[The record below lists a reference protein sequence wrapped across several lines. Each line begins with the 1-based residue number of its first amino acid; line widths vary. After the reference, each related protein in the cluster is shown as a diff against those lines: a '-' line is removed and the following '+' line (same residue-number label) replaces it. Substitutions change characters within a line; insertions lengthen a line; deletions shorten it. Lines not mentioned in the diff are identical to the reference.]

1 MALQQGSDPA
11 THLWTSLARVGLV
24 HSTRETSA
32 RALLAAVVSI
42 DTAEATNTAGRDTGR
57 TR

>member
-1 MALQQGSDPA
+1 MAREQGSDTA
-11 THLWTSLARVGLV
+11 THLWTSLAKVGLV

-32 RALLAAVVSI
+32 RALLAAVVSV
-42 DTAEATNTAGRDTGR
+42 DTAEAINAAGRDTGR